1 MLDSHTEYIL
11 EYLSDKMLVTTV
23 MFWVA
28 IAIAVTS
35 IVCFVLAPIYSK
47 GKHDG
52 VKILAQII
60 SIIDFVGGIGS
71 ILVFVVVSVLSLLTS
86 AGAFADA
93 SFSVQETLL
102 AILLTPIRFGMPIDS
117 FASGDLSAGTIILFY
132 GLYFGVAGLLGI
144 IAFVVSSSAR
154 GKYNGANGKIRG
166 AAVPQGVP
174 QYNPYQPY
182 GQPNI
187 QQYGQNVPQGYPQQY
202 QQNAPQG
209 YPQQYQ
215 PNIQQGY
222 PQQYQQ
228 NAQYQSTSGET
239 TVLTPEMLAQPV
251 APVPVMNSQPVSGYA
266 EPASEVTQQ
275 ETFTEPANE
284 TAQQE
289 AFTEPAP
296 EVAQQEASAEPVSE
310 VAQQEAFTEPVPEV
324 AQQEAS
330 AEPVPEVAQQEAS
343 AEPVPEV
350 AQREASAEPVSE
362 VAQQE
367 ASAEP
372 ANETAQQEAFTE
384 PAPEVTQQ
392 EMPVKP
398 ANETTQPG
406 TPSEP
411 EPAGFCVN
419 CGNALSQGAIFCSNC
434 GYRVNNAP
442 AAFCTGCGAKLPDGA
457 LFCTTCG
464 KKRNM

>member
-1 MLDSHTEYIL
+1 MLNSHTEYIL

-102 AILLTPIRFGMPIDS
+102 AILLTPIRFGMPLDS
-117 FASGDLSAGTIILFY
+117 FASGDLSAGMIILFY

-166 AAVPQGVP
+166 AAVPQGMP
-174 QYNPYQPY
+174 QYNLYQPY

-187 QQYGQNVPQGYPQQY
+187 QQGYPQQYGQNAQQGYPQQYQQNVPQGYPRQYQQNVPQGYPQQY
-202 QQNAPQG
+202 QQNV
-209 YPQQYQ
+209 
-215 PNIQQGY
+215 QQGY

-239 TVLTPEMLAQPV
+239 TVLTPEMLAHPV
-251 APVPVMNSQPVSGYA
+251 APVPVMNSQPVLGYA
-266 EPASEVTQQ
+266 ESVP
-275 ETFTEPANE
+275 
-284 TAQQE
+284 E
-289 AFTEPAP
+289 A
-296 EVAQQEASAEPVSE
+296 AQQEASAEPVSE
-310 VAQQEAFTEPVPEV
+310 VAQQEAFTEPVSEA
-324 AQQEAS
+324 AQQEAFT
-330 AEPVPEVAQQEAS
+330 EPVPEVAQQEAS
-343 AEPVPEV
+343 AEPAPEV
-350 AQREASAEPVSE
+350 
-362 VAQQE
+362 
-367 ASAEP
+367 
-372 ANETAQQEAFTE
+372 AQQEAFTE
-384 PAPEVTQQ
+384 PAPEVAQQ
-392 EMPVKP
+392 EAFTEPVPEVAQQEAFTEPTNETAQQETPVKP

-406 TPSEP
+406 TPAEP

-464 KKRNM
+464 KKRNI

>member
-1 MLDSHTEYIL
+1 MLNSHTEYIL

-23 MFWVA
+23 MFWAA

-35 IVCFVLAPIYSK
+35 IVCFFLAPIYSK

-102 AILLTPIRFGMPIDS
+102 AILLTPIRFGMPLDS
-117 FASGDLSAGTIILFY
+117 FASGDLSAGMIILFY

-144 IAFVVSSSAR
+144 IAFVVNSSAR

-187 QQYGQNVPQGYPQQY
+187 QQYGKNVPQGYPQQY
-202 QQNAPQG
+202 QQNVPQG
-209 YPQQYQ
+209 YPQQYRQ
-215 PNIQQGY
+215 NAQQGY

-239 TVLTPEMLAQPV
+239 TVLTPEMLAHPV
-251 APVPVMNSQPVSGYA
+251 APVPVMNSQPVPGYA
-266 EPASEVTQQ
+266 ESVPEA
-275 ETFTEPANE
+275 
-284 TAQQE
+284 AQQ
-289 AFTEPAP
+289 
-296 EVAQQEASAEPVSE
+296 
-310 VAQQEAFTEPVPEV
+310 
-324 AQQEAS
+324 
-330 AEPVPEVAQQEAS
+330 
-343 AEPVPEV
+343 
-350 AQREASAEPVSE
+350 EASAEPVSE

-372 ANETAQQEAFTE
+372 APEVAQQEAFAEPVSEAAQQEAFTEPVPEVAQQEAFTE
-384 PAPEVTQQ
+384 PAPEVAQQ
-392 EMPVKP
+392 E
-398 ANETTQPG
+398 AFT
-406 TPSEP
+406 
-411 EPAGFCVN
+411 EPAPEV
-419 CGNALSQGAIFCSNC
+419 AQ
-434 GYRVNNAP
+434 
-442 AAFCTGCGAKLPDGA
+442 
-457 LFCTTCG
+457 
-464 KKRNM
+464 

>member
-1 MLDSHTEYIL
+1 MLNSHTEYIL

-23 MFWVA
+23 MFWAA

-52 VKILAQII
+52 VRILTQII

-102 AILLTPIRFGMPIDS
+102 AILLTPIRFGMPLDS
-117 FASGDLSAGTIILFY
+117 FDSGDLSAGMIILFY

-144 IAFVVSSSAR
+144 IAFVVNSSAR

-202 QQNAPQG
+202 QQNVPQG
-209 YPQQYQ
+209 YPQQYR
-215 PNIQQGY
+215 
-222 PQQYQQ
+222 Q

-239 TVLTPEMLAQPV
+239 TVLTPEMLAHPV
-251 APVPVMNSQPVSGYA
+251 ASVPVMNSQPVPGYA
-266 EPASEVTQQ
+266 ESV
-275 ETFTEPANE
+275 
-284 TAQQE
+284 
-289 AFTEPAP
+289 P

-310 VAQQEAFTEPVPEV
+310 FAQQEASAEPAPEV

-330 AEPVPEVAQQEAS
+330 AEPVPEVARQETS

-350 AQREASAEPVSE
+350 AQQETFTEPT
-362 VAQQE
+362 
-367 ASAEP
+367 
-372 ANETAQQEAFTE
+372 NETAQQET
-384 PAPEVTQQ
+384 
-392 EMPVKP
+392 PVKP

-406 TPSEP
+406 TPAEP

>member
-1 MLDSHTEYIL
+1 MLNSHTEYIL

-23 MFWVA
+23 MFWAA

-47 GKHDG
+47 GKHAG

-71 ILVFVVVSVLSLLTS
+71 ILVFFVVSVLSLLTS

-102 AILLTPIRFGMPIDS
+102 AILLTPIRFGMPLDS
-117 FASGDLSAGTIILFY
+117 FASGDLSAGMIILFY

-144 IAFVVSSSAR
+144 IAFVVNSSAR

-187 QQYGQNVPQGYPQQY
+187 QQYGQNVQQGYPQQY
-202 QQNAPQG
+202 RQNA
-209 YPQQYQ
+209 
-215 PNIQQGY
+215 QQGY

-239 TVLTPEMLAQPV
+239 TVLTPEMLAHPV
-251 APVPVMNSQPVSGYA
+251 APVPVMNSQPVPGYA
-266 EPASEVTQQ
+266 ESVP
-275 ETFTEPANE
+275 
-284 TAQQE
+284 
-289 AFTEPAP
+289 
-296 EVAQQEASAEPVSE
+296 E
-310 VAQQEAFTEPVPEV
+310 VAQQEAFT
-324 AQQEAS
+324 
-330 AEPVPEVAQQEAS
+330 
-343 AEPVPEV
+343 
-350 AQREASAEPVSE
+350 EPVSE

-372 ANETAQQEAFTE
+372 APEVAQQETSAE
-384 PAPEVTQQ
+384 PVPEVVQQ
-392 EMPVKP
+392 ETPVKS

>member
-1 MLDSHTEYIL
+1 MLNSHTEYIL

-23 MFWVA
+23 MFWAA

-52 VKILAQII
+52 VRILTQII

-102 AILLTPIRFGMPIDS
+102 AILLTPIRFGMPLDS
-117 FASGDLSAGTIILFY
+117 FDSGDLSAGMIILFY

-144 IAFVVSSSAR
+144 IAFVVNSSAR

-202 QQNAPQG
+202 QQNVPQG
-209 YPQQYQ
+209 YPQQYR
-215 PNIQQGY
+215 
-222 PQQYQQ
+222 Q

-239 TVLTPEMLAQPV
+239 TVLTPEMLAHPV
-251 APVPVMNSQPVSGYA
+251 ASVPVMNSQPVPGYA
-266 EPASEVTQQ
+266 ESV
-275 ETFTEPANE
+275 
-284 TAQQE
+284 
-289 AFTEPAP
+289 P

-310 VAQQEAFTEPVPEV
+310 FAQQEASAEPVSEAAQQEACSEPVPEAAQQEASAEPETEV
-324 AQQEAS
+324 AQQEASADPAPEAAQQETS
-330 AEPVPEVAQQEAS
+330 AEPVPEVAQQETFT
-343 AEPVPEV
+343 EPT
-350 AQREASAEPVSE
+350 
-362 VAQQE
+362 
-367 ASAEP
+367 
-372 ANETAQQEAFTE
+372 NETAQQET
-384 PAPEVTQQ
+384 
-392 EMPVKP
+392 PVKP

-406 TPSEP
+406 TPAEP

>member
-1 MLDSHTEYIL
+1 MLNSHTEYIL

-102 AILLTPIRFGMPIDS
+102 AILLTPIRFGMPLDS
-117 FASGDLSAGTIILFY
+117 FASGDLSAGMIILFY

-166 AAVPQGVP
+166 AAVPQGMP
-174 QYNPYQPY
+174 QYNLYQPY

-187 QQYGQNVPQGYPQQY
+187 QQGYPQQY
-202 QQNAPQG
+202 GQNA
-209 YPQQYQ
+209 
-215 PNIQQGY
+215 QQGY

-239 TVLTPEMLAQPV
+239 TVLTPEMLAHPV
-251 APVPVMNSQPVSGYA
+251 APVPVMNSQPVLGYA
-266 EPASEVTQQ
+266 ESVP
-275 ETFTEPANE
+275 
-284 TAQQE
+284 E
-289 AFTEPAP
+289 A
-296 EVAQQEASAEPVSE
+296 AQQEASAEPVSE
-310 VAQQEAFTEPVPEV
+310 VAQQEAFTEPVSEA
-324 AQQEAS
+324 AQQEAFT
-330 AEPVPEVAQQEAS
+330 EPVPEVAQQEAFT
-343 AEPVPEV
+343 EPT
-350 AQREASAEPVSE
+350 
-362 VAQQE
+362 
-367 ASAEP
+367 
-372 ANETAQQEAFTE
+372 NETAQQET
-384 PAPEVTQQ
+384 
-392 EMPVKP
+392 PVKP

-406 TPSEP
+406 TPAEP

-464 KKRNM
+464 KKRNI

>member
-47 GKHDG
+47 GKHAG

-166 AAVPQGVP
+166 AAVPQGMP

-202 QQNAPQG
+202 RQNA
-209 YPQQYQ
+209 
-215 PNIQQGY
+215 QQGY

-239 TVLTPEMLAQPV
+239 TVLTPEMLAHPV
-251 APVPVMNSQPVSGYA
+251 APVPVMNSQPVPGYA
-266 EPASEVTQQ
+266 ESV
-275 ETFTEPANE
+275 
-284 TAQQE
+284 
-289 AFTEPAP
+289 P

-310 VAQQEAFTEPVPEV
+310 FAQQEASTEPAPEAAQQEAFTEPAPEAAQQEASAEPAPEVAQQEAFAEPVPEV

-330 AEPVPEVAQQEAS
+330 AEPVPEVAQQEAFT
-343 AEPVPEV
+343 EPT
-350 AQREASAEPVSE
+350 
-362 VAQQE
+362 
-367 ASAEP
+367 
-372 ANETAQQEAFTE
+372 NETA
-384 PAPEVTQQ
+384 QQ

-464 KKRNM
+464 KKRNI

>member
-1 MLDSHTEYIL
+1 MLNSHTEYIL

-23 MFWVA
+23 MFWAA

-52 VKILAQII
+52 VRILTQII

-102 AILLTPIRFGMPIDS
+102 AILLTPIRFGMPLDS
-117 FASGDLSAGTIILFY
+117 FDSGDLSAGMIILFY

-144 IAFVVSSSAR
+144 IAFVVNSSAR

-202 QQNAPQG
+202 QQNVPQG
-209 YPQQYQ
+209 YPQQYR
-215 PNIQQGY
+215 
-222 PQQYQQ
+222 Q

-239 TVLTPEMLAQPV
+239 TVLTPEMLAHPV
-251 APVPVMNSQPVSGYA
+251 ASVPVMNSQPVPGYA
-266 EPASEVTQQ
+266 ESV
-275 ETFTEPANE
+275 
-284 TAQQE
+284 
-289 AFTEPAP
+289 P

-310 VAQQEAFTEPVPEV
+310 FAQQEASAEPVSEAAQQEAFTEPVPEA

-330 AEPVPEVAQQEAS
+330 AEPVPEVAQQETFT
-343 AEPVPEV
+343 EPT
-350 AQREASAEPVSE
+350 
-362 VAQQE
+362 
-367 ASAEP
+367 
-372 ANETAQQEAFTE
+372 NETAQQET
-384 PAPEVTQQ
+384 
-392 EMPVKP
+392 PVKP

-406 TPSEP
+406 TPAEP

>member
-1 MLDSHTEYIL
+1 MLNSHTEYIL

-102 AILLTPIRFGMPIDS
+102 AILLTPIRFGMPLDS
-117 FASGDLSAGTIILFY
+117 FASGDLSAGMIILFY

-166 AAVPQGVP
+166 AAVPQGMP
-174 QYNPYQPY
+174 QYNLYQPY

-187 QQYGQNVPQGYPQQY
+187 QQGYPQQYGQNAQQGYPQQYQQNVPQGYPRQYQQNVPQGYPQQY
-202 QQNAPQG
+202 QQNV
-209 YPQQYQ
+209 
-215 PNIQQGY
+215 QQGY

-239 TVLTPEMLAQPV
+239 TVLTPEMLAHPV
-251 APVPVMNSQPVSGYA
+251 APVPVMNSQPVLGYA
-266 EPASEVTQQ
+266 ESVP
-275 ETFTEPANE
+275 
-284 TAQQE
+284 E
-289 AFTEPAP
+289 A
-296 EVAQQEASAEPVSE
+296 AQQEASAEPVSE
-310 VAQQEAFTEPVPEV
+310 VAQQEAFTEPVSEA
-324 AQQEAS
+324 AQQEAFT
-330 AEPVPEVAQQEAS
+330 EPVPEVAQQEAFT
-343 AEPVPEV
+343 EPT
-350 AQREASAEPVSE
+350 
-362 VAQQE
+362 
-367 ASAEP
+367 
-372 ANETAQQEAFTE
+372 NETAQQET
-384 PAPEVTQQ
+384 
-392 EMPVKP
+392 PVKP

-406 TPSEP
+406 TPAEP

-464 KKRNM
+464 KKRNI